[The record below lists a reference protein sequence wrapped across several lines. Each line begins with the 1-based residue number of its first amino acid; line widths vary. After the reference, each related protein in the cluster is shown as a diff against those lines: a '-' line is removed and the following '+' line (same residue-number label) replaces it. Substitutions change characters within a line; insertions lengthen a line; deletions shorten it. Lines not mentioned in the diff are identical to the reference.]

1 MFSIYF
7 LIYNKCFYLNRPN
20 WLLFLLV
27 YIELKLKRKFFLF
40 ILISIFLQIIIFF
53 APINVKAIQGNLDL
67 SSAQTSVGK
76 RFAKVFCD
84 AKREGLDSD
93 FASEY
98 ALNNTYLKFVAFP
111 DDDEYLDNLW
121 NFTHNNILDNCGEFV
136 DINDLKDLE
145 NFFKEEGLIASNR
158 ELYLPTFE
166 NN

>member
-1 MFSIYF
+1 MVSIYF

-20 WLLFLLV
+20 WLIFLLV
-27 YIELKLKRKFFLF
+27 YVELKFKKGIFLLILVSFFLP
-40 ILISIFLQIIIFF
+40 IIIFI

-84 AKREGLDSD
+84 AKSEGLDSD

-111 DDDEYLDNLW
+111 DDDEYLADLW
-121 NFTHNNILDNCGEFV
+121 NFTYNNILDNCGEFV

-145 NFFKEEGLIASNR
+145 IFFKEESLIATNR